1 MEPRQ
6 HVRHQ
11 VRFRSTFSSRDSV
24 SGEGTLVDLSVR
36 GGRISSPIK
45 VSNGTELGIWLYL
58 PSQDRES
65 PVEIPEAVVRW
76 TKKEKGEFGV
86 EFLQLEGKTPEQ
98 IRSFIKTL
106 IPII

>member
-11 VRFRSTFSSRDSV
+11 VRFRSTFSSRDRV

-36 GGRISSPIK
+36 GGRVSSQTG
-45 VSNGTELGIWLYL
+45 VTNGMELDLWLYL
-58 PSQDRES
+58 PSQDRDS
-65 PVEIPEAVVRW
+65 PVEIQQAVVRW

-86 EFLQLEGKTPEQ
+86 EFLQLEGETPKQ

>member
-1 MEPRQ
+1 MELRQ
-6 HVRHQ
+6 HVRHR
-11 VRFRSTFSSRDSV
+11 VRFRSTFSSRDMV

-36 GGRISSPIK
+36 GGRISSQTK
-45 VSNGTELGIWLYL
+45 VTNGTELDLWLYL
-58 PSQDRES
+58 PSQDRDS
-65 PVEIPEAVVRW
+65 PVEIQQAVVRW

-86 EFLQLEGKTPEQ
+86 QFLQLEGKTPEQ